1 MKLMRKDMEQSNLK
15 RAEDI
20 QNLLIS
26 KGFTWKSHDQ
36 AKEKVL
42 EEIDEFFH
50 EINTPEI
57 NQDRL
62 EDEFGDCLFSLLNLA
77 CRLNLDSE
85 KCLGL
90 AISKFEKRIA
100 YVEEQARQEGLT
112 MQDVDLQQMLHWW
125 KLAK

>member
-1 MKLMRKDMEQSNLK
+1 MDKSNLQK
-15 RAEDI
+15 AEEI

-26 KGFTWKSHDQ
+26 KGFTWQSHEQ

-42 EEIDEFFH
+42 EEIEELFV
-50 EINTPEI
+50 EINSPHM
-57 NQDRL
+57 DRDRV

-90 AISKFEKRIA
+90 AISKFEKRIS
-100 YVEEQARQEGLT
+100 YVEKQANQVGLT
-112 MQDVDLQQMLHWW
+112 MQDVDLQQMLQWW
-125 KLAK
+125 KAAK

>member
-1 MKLMRKDMEQSNLK
+1 MGQSNLK
-15 RAEDI
+15 RAEEI

-26 KGFTWKSHDQ
+26 KGFTWKSHEQ

-42 EEIDEFFH
+42 EEIDELFV
-50 EINTPEI
+50 EINAPEI
-57 NQDRL
+57 DQDRL

-77 CRLNLDSE
+77 CRLHLDSE

-90 AISKFEKRIA
+90 AISKFEQRIA
-100 YVEEQARQEGLT
+100 YVEEQAQQEGLT